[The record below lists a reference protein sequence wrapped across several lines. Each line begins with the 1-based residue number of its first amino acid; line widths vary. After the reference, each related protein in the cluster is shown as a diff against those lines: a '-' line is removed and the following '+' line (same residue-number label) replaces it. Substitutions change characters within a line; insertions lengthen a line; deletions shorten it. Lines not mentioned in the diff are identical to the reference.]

1 MHTTKTTTSIYL
13 SIYLSIFRPIYLYI
27 YLNIYLSTHLSTHL
41 SRDAYLGGGG
51 AAPIDEAGAAELEV
65 RLPRPHPGHR
75 THQVRVCG
83 QPAYSAATRC
93 SRAQATCLVS
103 ILQRNVFF
111 DDCGQ
116 LDHFVSSEDDREPE
130 VDEADYVE
138 GGPECGSDEDVD
150 HDDDGDGV
158 EEEEERH
165 QERAQDSLQGSI
177 HLCYWGLLLNPRFI

>member
-1 MHTTKTTTSIYL
+1 MHTTITTTSIYL

-27 YLNIYLSTHLSTHL
+27 YLSIYLSTHLSTHL

-83 QPAYSAATRC
+83 QPFYSAATRFC
-93 SRAQATCLVS
+93 HAQATCLVS
-103 ILQRNVFF
+103 IFQRNVCF

-165 QERAQDSLQGSI
+165 QERAQDGLQSLHS
-177 HLCYWGLLLNPRFI
+177 CDSGLLLVTTFI